1 MAAAMAANFV
11 VCKSS
16 FARNSAL
23 LRDAACK
30 CMKSTK
36 ASKSQIV
43 AASEGGDTSSA
54 RTPKKSAS
62 AAKAVKKF
70 NFENLSLYGPVLRSS
85 KGTKLDKGLRL
96 SYLDE
101 RAPRRLKVSRLAC
114 EEPETARVVRAGERL
129 YRNQL
134 EAELLDA
141 LTATHD
147 EAARL
152 AATSEDAEQK
162 VDVRI
167 PTKSFDLEATLNF
180 PLLNFL
186 RDGVPEDDTDVG
198 GEDVVAAT
206 SSPSPPQDD
215 AQGLR
220 KTPKYPSVTTI
231 LKDTIDEQSK
241 LRLELW
247 KQNMVAEM
255 GEEGFKKYQE
265 SILSQGKSLHVNIHD
280 LLNGKPKEDIVVR
293 PENEGHWRSLESF
306 WPEVSEVAHLES
318 AVCHPHLQYRGIIDC
333 VAVCR
338 GEMVLIDW
346 KTSKKPKPRLS
357 DTYDNPLQVAAYIGA
372 LNYDDKYNIQV
383 RDAMI
388 VIAYEDGSPCQV
400 HHLGP
405 TLCQRHWQRWLQRL
419 RAYWNLLHQSTA
431 ML

>member
-1 MAAAMAANFV
+1 MMTAAMAANFV

-23 LRDAACK
+23 LRDTACK

-36 ASKSQIV
+36 ASKNPSGAV
-43 AASEGGDTSSA
+43 AASNGGDV
-54 RTPKKSAS
+54 RTPRKSAS
-62 AAKAVKKF
+62 AANAVKKF

-129 YRNQL
+129 FRNQL

-141 LTATHD
+141 LTSTD
-147 EAARL
+147 EEAARL
-152 AATSEDAEQK
+152 AAASGDAEQK
-162 VDVRI
+162 VDVSI

-186 RDGVPEDDTDVG
+186 RDGVPEDDDTH
-198 GEDVVAAT
+198 VAVPT
-206 SSPSPPQDD
+206 SPPQDE
-215 AQGLR
+215 GPR
-220 KTPKYPSVTTI
+220 KAPKYPSVTTI
-231 LKDTIDEQSK
+231 LRDTIDEPSK

-247 KQNMVAEM
+247 KQKMVAEM
-255 GEEGFKKYQE
+255 GEEGFRKYQE
-265 SILSQGKSLHVNIHD
+265 SILSQGKSLHYNIHD
-280 LLNGKPKEDIVVR
+280 LLNGKPKEEIVVR
-293 PENEGHWRSLESF
+293 PENEGHWRSLEPF
-306 WPEVSEVAHLES
+306 WAEISEVAHLES
-318 AVCHPHLQYRGIIDC
+318 AVCHPYLQYRGIIDC
-333 VAVCR
+333 VAMWR

-346 KTSKKPKPRLS
+346 KTSKKQKPRLS
-357 DTYDNPLQVAAYIGA
+357 DTYDNPLQVAAYVGA
-372 LNYDDKYNIQV
+372 LNYDGNYKIQV

-405 TLCQRHWQRWLQRL
+405 TLCQRHWQRWLQRV
-419 RAYWNLLHQSTA
+419 RTYWNQLNQSTA

>member
-1 MAAAMAANFV
+1 MTANFV
-11 VCKSS
+11 VCKSY
-16 FARNSAL
+16 FARHSAL
-23 LRDAACK
+23 LRDTACK

-36 ASKSQIV
+36 ASKSPAV
-43 AASEGGDTSSA
+43 AASDGGDA

-62 AAKAVKKF
+62 AANAVKKF

-101 RAPRRLKVSRLAC
+101 RAPRRLKVSSLAC

-129 YRNQL
+129 FRNQL

-141 LTATHD
+141 LTATD
-147 EAARL
+147 EEAARL
-152 AATSEDAEQK
+152 AATSGDAEQK
-162 VDVRI
+162 VDVSI

-198 GEDVVAAT
+198 GEDVVVAT
-206 SSPSPPQDD
+206 APPQGDVQ
-215 AQGLR
+215 APR
-220 KTPKYPSVTTI
+220 KNPKYPSVTTI

-255 GEEGFKKYQE
+255 GEEGFRKYQE
-265 SILSQGKSLHVNIHD
+265 SILGQGKSLHVNIHD
-280 LLNGKPKEDIVVR
+280 LLNGKPKEEIVVK

-333 VAVCR
+333 VAMCR

-357 DTYDNPLQVAAYIGA
+357 DTYDNPLQVAAYVGA
-372 LNYDDKYNIQV
+372 LNYDDKYKIQV

-388 VIAYEDGSPCQV
+388 VIAYEDGSPCEV

-419 RAYWNLLHQSTA
+419 RAYWNLLHQSTP

>member
-1 MAAAMAANFV
+1 MMAAAMAANFV

-23 LRDAACK
+23 LRGTACK

-36 ASKSQIV
+36 ASKNPSGAV
-43 AASEGGDTSSA
+43 AASNGGDA

-62 AAKAVKKF
+62 AANAVKKF

-129 YRNQL
+129 FRNQL

-141 LTATHD
+141 LTSTD
-147 EAARL
+147 EEAARL
-152 AATSEDAEQK
+152 AAASGDAEQK
-162 VDVRI
+162 VDVSI

-186 RDGVPEDDTDVG
+186 RDGVPEDDDTH
-198 GEDVVAAT
+198 VAVPT
-206 SSPSPPQDD
+206 SPPQDE
-215 AQGLR
+215 AQGPR
-220 KTPKYPSVTTI
+220 KAPK
-231 LKDTIDEQSK
+231 
-241 LRLELW
+241 
-247 KQNMVAEM
+247 
-255 GEEGFKKYQE
+255 
-265 SILSQGKSLHVNIHD
+265 
-280 LLNGKPKEDIVVR
+280 
-293 PENEGHWRSLESF
+293 
-306 WPEVSEVAHLES
+306 
-318 AVCHPHLQYRGIIDC
+318 
-333 VAVCR
+333 

-346 KTSKKPKPRLS
+346 KTSKKQKPRLS
-357 DTYDNPLQVAAYIGA
+357 DTYDNPLQVAAYVGA
-372 LNYDDKYNIQV
+372 LNYDGNYKIQV

-405 TLCQRHWQRWLQRL
+405 TLCQRHWQRWLQRV
-419 RAYWNLLHQSTA
+419 RTYWNQLNQSTA